1 MGGSSV
7 AAGAAGSVLAHV
19 DVVQQA
25 ITVQETLPWG
35 GGVQSVSGRMV
46 V

>member
-1 MGGSSV
+1 MGGGSE

-25 ITVQETLPWG
+25 VTVQETLPCG
-35 GGVQSVSGRMV
+35 GGVQSVSGHV
-46 V
+46 AV